1 MECFNRLGVVGVG
14 WACGVA
20 VAGEHLYTS
29 SLIYFCFL
37 TLFWGRET
45 LSPELSLQHVFDPI
59 HLPPIDHLLQ
69 IDLVR
74 PTLP

>member
-29 SLIYFCFL
+29 SLIYFCFPHSR
-37 TLFWGRET
+37 T
-45 LSPELSLQHVFDPI
+45 SDMCPQKYYKQHVFDPI